1 MNKPARIGLLIAA
14 MTLAAT
20 VFATAGIANGSGPR
34 TTTIVY
40 HLKYSPLTVIHVSPP
55 NGAPYSRG
63 DEILSWDDLY
73 KGGKKAGRDANA
85 CVITNLS
92 PLQAEC
98 TITFVVADGT
108 ITAQYMDTPPPHK
121 IAAVTGGTGKYLG
134 ARGQVVI
141 VESGSD
147 TNVKGN
153 TATFTLLR

>member
-1 MNKPARIGLLIAA
+1 MTKPAKIGLLIA
-14 MTLAAT
+14 TVILVAA
-20 VFATAGIANGSGPR
+20 VFATTGLANGSDPR

-40 HLKYSPLTVIHVSPP
+40 HLKFSPLTIIHLSA
-55 NGAPYSRG
+55 GGGYSRG
-63 DEILSWDDLY
+63 DEIVSWDDIY
-73 KGGKKAGRDANA
+73 KGSKKAGRDAQA
-85 CVITNLS
+85 CVITNLT

-98 TITFVVADGT
+98 TITFVFADGT
-108 ITAQYMDTPPPHK
+108 IAAQYMLTPPPHK
-121 IAAVTGGTGKYLG
+121 IGAVTGGTGKYLG

>member
-1 MNKPARIGLLIAA
+1 MTKPVKIGLLIAA
-14 MTLAAT
+14 VTLAAA
-20 VFATAGIANGSGPR
+20 VFATAGFANGSDPR
-34 TTTIVY
+34 TKTIVY
-40 HLKYSPLTVIHVSPP
+40 HVKFSPFTVIHLSP
-55 NGAPYSRG
+55 NVGYGRG
-63 DEILSWDDLY
+63 DEIVSWDDLY
-73 KGGKKAGRDANA
+73 KGSKKAGRDSQG

-98 TITFVVADGT
+98 TITFVFADGT
-108 ITAQYMDTPPPHK
+108 IAAQYMLTPPPHK
-121 IAAVTGGTGKYLG
+121 IGAVTGGTGKYLG

>member
-1 MNKPARIGLLIAA
+1 MTKPAKIGSLVAA
-14 MTLAAT
+14 VILAV
-20 VFATAGIANGSGPR
+20 VFATAGLANGSGPR

-40 HLKYSPLTVIHVSPP
+40 HLKYSPLTVIHVTP
-55 NGAPYSRG
+55 NSGYGRG
-63 DEILSWDDLY
+63 DEIVSWDDLY
-73 KGGKKAGRDANA
+73 KGGKRAGNDANA
-85 CVITNLS
+85 CVITNLT

-98 TITFVVADGT
+98 TITFVTAEGT

>member
-1 MNKPARIGLLIAA
+1 MTKSAKIGLLIAA
-14 MTLAAT
+14 VTIAAT
-20 VFATAGIANGSGPR
+20 VFATAGLANGSGPR

-40 HLKYSPLTVIHVSPP
+40 HLKFSPLTVIHLSP
-55 NGAPYSRG
+55 NGGYSRG
-63 DEILSWDDLY
+63 DEIVSWNDLH
-73 KGGKKAGRDANA
+73 KGTKKVGRDANA

>member
-1 MNKPARIGLLIAA
+1 MTKPAKIGLLIAA
-14 MTLAAT
+14 VALGAT
-20 VFATAGIANGSGPR
+20 VFATGGIANGSGPR

-40 HLKYSPLTVIHVSPP
+40 HVKYSPLTVIHLSP
-55 NGAPYSRG
+55 NGAYSRG
-63 DEILSWDDLY
+63 DEIVSWDDLY

-85 CVITNLS
+85 CVITNLT

-98 TITFVVADGT
+98 TITFVTADGT

>member
-1 MNKPARIGLLIAA
+1 MIKPAKIGLLIAA
-14 MTLAAT
+14 VTLVAA
-20 VFATAGIANGSGPR
+20 VSATAGLANGSAPR

-40 HLKYSPLTVIHVSPP
+40 HLKYSPLTVIHLSPS
-55 NGAPYSRG
+55 GGYSRG
-63 DEILSWDDLY
+63 DQIVSWDDLY
-73 KGGKKAGRDANA
+73 KGSKQVGSDANA
-85 CVITNLS
+85 CVLTNLT

-98 TITFVVADGT
+98 TITFVFSYGT

-121 IAAVTGGTGKYLG
+121 IAAVTGGTGRYLG

>member
-1 MNKPARIGLLIAA
+1 MTKPAKIGLLIAVV
-14 MTLAAT
+14 TLAAA
-20 VFATAGIANGSGPR
+20 VFATAGLANGSDPR

-40 HLKYSPLTVIHVSPP
+40 HLKYSPLTVIHLSP
-55 NGAPYSRG
+55 NGGYSRG
-63 DEILSWDDLY
+63 DEIVSWDDLY
-73 KGGKKAGRDANA
+73 KGSKKAGRDANA

-98 TITFVVADGT
+98 TITFVFADGT
-108 ITAQYMDTPPPHK
+108 ITAQYMGTPPPHK

-153 TATFTLLR
+153 TATFTLLG